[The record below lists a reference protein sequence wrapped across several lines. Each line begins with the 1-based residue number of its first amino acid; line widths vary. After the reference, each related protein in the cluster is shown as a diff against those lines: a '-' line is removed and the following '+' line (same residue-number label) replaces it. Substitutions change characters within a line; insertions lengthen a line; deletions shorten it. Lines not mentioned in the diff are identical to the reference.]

1 MSLGIYL
8 TYLVRSY
15 IYWYISNL
23 KLCMAQPFVTN
34 VGLCVGSM
42 DNIGLDNRPMRAIF
56 YE

>member
-23 KLCMAQPFVTN
+23 KFCMAQPFVTN
-34 VGLCVGSM
+34 VGLCVGST